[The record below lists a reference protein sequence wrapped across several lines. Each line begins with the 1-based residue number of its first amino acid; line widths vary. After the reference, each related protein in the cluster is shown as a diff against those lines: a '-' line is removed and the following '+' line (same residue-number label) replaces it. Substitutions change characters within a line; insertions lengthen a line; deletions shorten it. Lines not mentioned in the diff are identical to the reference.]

1 MKEKLIEIITTGE
14 ELLSGV
20 TQDNNFFWFAREVF
34 AKGFKVAYHQSIGD
48 SESDIVSAL
57 KIASLRSDFILVT
70 GGLGPTDDDLTRES
84 AANFF
89 NKKLIFN
96 PSIEMEI
103 KERFNKRKIRYSKVN
118 KKQAFFPEGA
128 KIIANN
134 NGTASGFYF
143 KSNKKSFYFFPGVPR
158 EFKSMVDIS
167 FFADLDKEKKMRNS
181 FIFSRTLKVF
191 GLSESEVAE
200 KIASIKS
207 ESTYVGFRPYNF
219 EIHLRL
225 ISKASKFSSAKRDNL
240 IITKKIRKKLKENI
254 FSESDKT
261 MAEEVVS
268 SLLKRK
274 LKVSVAESCTGGLLS
289 NMLTDIPGSSKCIHY
304 GFVTYGNNAKVD
316 LLNVKKKTLTKYGA
330 VSKQTVLEMSKN
342 CYKLAKS
349 DISVAISG
357 IAGPSGGTID
367 KPVGTV
373 FIGITHK
380 NKTEVKEYFFPGT
393 RESFKLRV
401 CLAALNKIRKR
412 FLIA

>member
-57 KIASLRSDFILVT
+57 KIASLRSDFIIVT
-70 GGLGPTDDDLTRES
+70 GGLGPTDDDLTRDS
-84 AANFF
+84 AAIFF

-96 PSIEMEI
+96 SSIEMEI

-134 NGTASGFYF
+134 NGTAPGFHF
-143 KSNKKSFYFFPGVPR
+143 KYNKKSFYFFPGVPR

-167 FFADLDKEKKMRNS
+167 FFADLDKEKKMSNS
-181 FIFSRTLKVF
+181 FTFSRTLKVF

-207 ESTYVGFRPYNF
+207 EGTYIGFRPYNF

-225 ISKASKFSSAKRDNL
+225 VSKASKFSTAKQDNL

-373 FIGITHK
+373 FIGITNK

-401 CLAALNKIRKR
+401 CLAALDKIRKR

>member
-316 LLNVKKKTLTKYGA
+316 LLNVRKKTLTKYGA